1 MKIFDTIKLISDVPI
16 DDWYLNEIFRSVFL
30 ILRYSRSE
38 NFIRLNFV
46 CGNVTSKSH
55 LWQTLIFLLNRQKR
69 LHRGDYEIWTKQKK
83 PPKQLPSIWL
93 NVADIWNKKLTIIR
107 LYTVY
112 APLIWY
118 STLKEQV
125 GIDFHETSQVYK
137 SSCI

>member
-1 MKIFDTIKLISDVPI
+1 MKFEQ
-16 DDWYLNEIFRSVFL
+16 N
-30 ILRYSRSE
+30 
-38 NFIRLNFV
+38 
-46 CGNVTSKSH
+46 
-55 LWQTLIFLLNRQKR
+55 
-69 LHRGDYEIWTKQKK
+69 KK
-83 PPKQLPSIWL
+83 KTPKQLPSIWL